1 MDLPVDRSR
10 PVQAAFLESLRPAVV
25 LLAAFTGLAF
35 AYTLLVAATAM
46 VLPDAAPTDRPAA
59 ADRAGPEWFHGR
71 PTAAVGGVSGGSNL
85 GPTNPAFAAAA
96 AGRLAAVRAENPAH
110 TGPVPV
116 DLVTASGSGFDP
128 HLSPAAVRL
137 QVPRVAAATG
147 IPEEAVR
154 DLVERSIEPRSF
166 GLFGHPRVDV
176 ARLNE
181 RLGRL
186 VAGNRPTTPA
196 GAP

>member
-1 MDLPVDRSR
+1 MDPTPERPASLLAEIRTAAMLLTAFTLFSLLYAAGLAAIAALLPVEPAGVATSGDR
-10 PVQAAFLESLRPAVV
+10 
-25 LLAAFTGLAF
+25 T
-35 AYTLLVAATAM
+35 
-46 VLPDAAPTDRPAA
+46 
-59 ADRAGPEWFHGR
+59 GPEWFHGR
-71 PTAAVGGVSGGSNL
+71 PDATAGGVSGGSNL
-85 GPTNPAFAAAA
+85 GPTSPALAAAV

-110 TGPVPV
+110 AGPVPV
-116 DLVTASGSGFDP
+116 DLVTASASGFDP

-147 IPEEAVR
+147 TPEEVVR
-154 DLVERSIEPRSF
+154 DLVERAIEPRSF

-181 RLGRL
+181 RLAQLLEGRHR
-186 VAGNRPTTPA
+186 ATDG